1 MPCSIIRF
9 VFHCRSTTRWRKD
22 TAVNVTHGSSQEL
35 RVRSRQRDVRE
46 YKRLPST
53 TPPTTSSQTG
63 SLCQRRLFQRTSVSP
78 HCLVTLIGVI
88 PDTVHKV
95 WIPKTTFD
103 NKQSPSNRFCN
114 LIGLAIS
121 YVIVCSYME
130 KILDW
135 PRKFFT
141 ISSSWA
147 RKKM

>member
-1 MPCSIIRF
+1 MPCSIIGF

-53 TPPTTSSQTG
+53 TPQLHHHRQVVCVNGDSSNKHRY
-63 SLCQRRLFQRTSVSP
+63 LHIVLLP
-78 HCLVTLIGVI
+78 LIEVI

-95 WIPKTTFD
+95 WIPKPTFD

>member
-1 MPCSIIRF
+1 MLPMVALRSF
-9 VFHCRSTTRWRKD
+9 AYVLDNAMSASTSVF
-22 TAVNVTHGSSQEL
+22 
-35 RVRSRQRDVRE
+35 
-46 YKRLPST
+46 LP
-53 TPPTTSSQTG
+53 
-63 SLCQRRLFQRTSVSP
+63 QRRQLHHHRQVVCVNGDSSNKHRYLHIVLLP
-78 HCLVTLIGVI
+78 LIEVI

-147 RKKM
+147 RKKNVTLCC